1 MVYDVVYIDYIVCIY
16 ICMYK
21 YIKWK
26 HLKLSLI
33 WYIVIFDGHVC

>member
-1 MVYDVVYIDYIVCIY
+1 MVYDVVYIVYIYVY
-16 ICMYK
+16 IS

-33 WYIVIFDGHVC
+33 WYIVIFDGHIC